1 MSVSVG
7 GQASVDRIPDSQ
19 VRDLYLGSLDIEIGF
34 HKANQQA
41 TEQYSSDEMARHFV
55 KVYGGQMFGTGQ
67 TASFDYR
74 GQNLKAVIRGMQV
87 LDLSRKEAND
97 LGATMG
103 ILVEETDVTFM
114 KAADSHIKLKASA
127 KK

>member
-1 MSVSVG
+1 
-7 GQASVDRIPDSQ
+7 
-19 VRDLYLGSLDIEIGF
+19 VRDLYLAALDIEIGF
-34 HKANQQA
+34 HKANQQS
-41 TEQYSSDEMARHFV
+41 TEQYSADDMARHLI
-55 KVYGGQMFGTGQ
+55 KVYGGQMFGVGQ
-67 TASFDYR
+67 TASFDFK

-87 LDLSRKEAND
+87 LDLSHNSANNV
-97 LGATMG
+97 GATMG